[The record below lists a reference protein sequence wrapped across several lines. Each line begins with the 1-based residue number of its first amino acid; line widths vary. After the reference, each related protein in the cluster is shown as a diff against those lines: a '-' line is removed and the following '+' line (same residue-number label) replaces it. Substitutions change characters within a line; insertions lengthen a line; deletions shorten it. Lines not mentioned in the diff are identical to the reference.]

1 MRPFP
6 PLVRAYFIL
15 MGAAGAAVFIV
26 HAWALP
32 ASLAMPTAVA
42 GVAMAVSELAQTLM
56 PSGEGIS
63 VGWAVIVCSV
73 VALGPVGTAWVQ
85 FIGST
90 VTGMARRTPVLPY
103 LFNMGNMVL
112 TATAGAYVYGLL
124 GGTPDLD
131 SARSWL
137 ALGTSMGFI
146 FIGNS
151 MLAAI
156 AFSLYKRSLFL
167 ATWAGMVSQMLPS
180 FVFLFGFG
188 VAVTLAFQRWGIPAL
203 AALLAFIIVLHYG
216 LRYYIG
222 RLQER
227 AVVGFLSRSEA
238 RTGNWRAHSERVVAY
253 ATAIAGELGLKRND
267 TTLLRYAAWLH
278 DVAMW
283 DRRLARLDGGG
294 SVDDE
299 AGDEDRSVDRP
310 AVDAAVRGAAAV
322 AALGPLVP
330 VAAVIRHQ
338 GERFDGKGGPDGLA
352 GETIPIGARI
362 LAAAEWFDQL
372 TMAGSRP
379 LTLGQAAARLREEAG
394 TRFCPRVT
402 EALSSL
408 VTRNDP
414 SLAGVG
420 HVATPEDRSRDTRRL
435 AEQLRAL
442 LTSPQF
448 DLTTRQA
455 LGSGSRRA
463 RLLTQTAIQPSL
475 FTLYELGQVLNSS
488 LYLDRVLA
496 IVSEVAE
503 ELTGV
508 HCQVS
513 LAGDEASAG
522 AGAAGQVA
530 PAAFMATAASATAAA
545 SEPALTIPMVS
556 RGRRVGALT
565 LVGTT
570 GEAIGDRQLDLL
582 SIIASQAALA
592 VENAKLYSEM
602 EVRLREISGMKRFT
616 DGVLNSLTSGVIVAD
631 TDGRVTLTTPRAREI
646 MWSLNLEPGNAAP
659 LVDQVVDPRTAAL
672 LRRTMAEGREA
683 FERYP
688 LDEPWGQATIEIRTS
703 PLVDE
708 DSGTT
713 GAVAII
719 HDVTERVRLEDQM
732 QRVERLSILGEL
744 AASTAHEIRNPLT
757 SIRGF
762 AQLMLAPDMESE
774 KSRQFLSVI
783 IREIDRVDG
792 MIKEML
798 TLARRSAP
806 NLAACDLP
814 ALIDECLQLFD
825 NEAFLRRVT
834 IARAY
839 PRDLSLIQC
848 DRDQIKQV
856 FLNLC
861 TNALQAMP
869 KGGELRVEAEP
880 ASAEGAVAIR
890 FRDTGV
896 GIPRES
902 LSRIFDPF
910 FTTKEEGTG
919 LGLSVTYGI
928 IENHGGRIAVDST
941 VGKGTTFTVWLKT
954 ARA

>member
-1 MRPFP
+1 MRPFS

-15 MGAAGAAVFIV
+15 IGVSGAAVFIG

-32 ASLAMPTAVA
+32 APLAVPVA
-42 GVAMAVSELAQTLM
+42 LSGVAMAVSELAQTLL
-56 PSGEGIS
+56 PSGEGVS

-73 VALGPVGTAWVQ
+73 VTMGPIGTAWVQ

-90 VTGMARRTPVLPY
+90 VTGAVRRTPVLPFF
-103 LFNMGNMVL
+103 FNMGNMIL
-112 TATAGAYVYGLL
+112 MATAGAYVYQFL
-124 GGTPDLD
+124 GGSPDLN
-131 SARSWL
+131 SGRCWL
-137 ALGTSMGFI
+137 ALGFSMGLI
-146 FIGNS
+146 YIGNA
-151 MLAAI
+151 MTAAF
-156 AFSLYKRSLFL
+156 AFSLYKRNRFL
-167 ATWAGMVSQMLPS
+167 PTWAGMVSRMLPS
-180 FVFLFGFG
+180 FVILFGFG
-188 VAVTLAFQRWGIPAL
+188 VGVTLAFQRWGAPAL
-203 AALLAFIIVLHYG
+203 AALLAFIIILHYG
-216 LRYYIG
+216 LRYYVGI
-222 RLQER
+222 LQER

-238 RTGNWRAHSERVVAY
+238 RTGHWRAHSERVVAY
-253 ATAIAGELGLKRND
+253 ATAMAGELGLKRND

-283 DRRLARLDGGG
+283 DRRLVRFDG
-294 SVDDE
+294 D
-299 AGDEDRSVDRP
+299 AAIGDEDAAEQRP
-310 AVDAAVRGAAAV
+310 GVDAAVRGAAAV

-330 VAAVIRHQ
+330 VAAIIRHQ

-352 GETIPIGARI
+352 GEAIPAGSRI
-362 LAAAEWFDQL
+362 LAVAEWFDQL
-372 TMAGSRP
+372 TTTGSRP
-379 LTLGQAAARLREEAG
+379 LTIGQAAARLREEAG
-394 TRFCPRVT
+394 TRFCPQVT
-402 EALSSL
+402 EALGNL

-414 SLAGVG
+414 ALAGAG
-420 HVATPEDRSRDTRRL
+420 LGAPPEDRGRDARRL

-442 LTSPQF
+442 LTPSQF

-455 LGSGSRRA
+455 LGSGSRHG
-463 RLLTQTAIQPSL
+463 RLLSQTAVQPGL

-488 LYLDRVLA
+488 LRLDRVLA

-508 HCQVS
+508 RCRVS
-513 LAGDEASAG
+513 LAGDQDAG
-522 AGAAGQVA
+522 A
-530 PAAFMATAASATAAA
+530 PAAVAATAATA
-545 SEPALTIPMVS
+545 EPALTIPMVS
-556 RGRRVGALT
+556 RGRRVGALV
-565 LVGTT
+565 LIGTT
-570 GEAIGDRQLDLL
+570 GEAISDRQLDLL

-602 EVRLREISGMKRFT
+602 EVRLKEISGMKRFT

-631 TDGRVTLTTPRAREI
+631 GDGRVTLTTPRAREI
-646 MWSLNLEPGNAAP
+646 MRSLSYESGAAAP
-659 LVDQVVDPRTAAL
+659 SVEQVVDPRTAAL

-688 LDEPWGQATIEIRTS
+688 LEEPWGGAIIEIHTS

-708 DSGTT
+708 GHLTT

-762 AQLMLAPDMESE
+762 AQLMLAPDTEPE
-774 KSRQFLSVI
+774 KSRQFLPVI

-798 TLARRSAP
+798 ALARRSAP

-814 ALIDECLQLFD
+814 GLLDECLQLFD
-825 NEAFLRRVT
+825 NEAFLHRVT
-834 IARAY
+834 IVRAY
-839 PRDLSLIQC
+839 PRDLPLVQC

-869 KGGELRVEAEP
+869 RGGEIRVEAELP
-880 ASAEGAVAIR
+880 PGEGAVAIR
-890 FRDTGV
+890 FSDTGV
-896 GIPRES
+896 GIPREY
-902 LSRIFDPF
+902 LGRIFDPF

-928 IENHGGRIAVDST
+928 LENHGGRISVEST
-941 VGKGTTFTVWLKT
+941 LGKGTTFVVRLKT
-954 ARA
+954 AGA